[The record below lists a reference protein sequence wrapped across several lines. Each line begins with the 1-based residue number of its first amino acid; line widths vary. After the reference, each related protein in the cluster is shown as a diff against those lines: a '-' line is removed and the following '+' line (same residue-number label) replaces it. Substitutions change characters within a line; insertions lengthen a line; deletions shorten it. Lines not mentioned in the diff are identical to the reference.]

1 MWRLGLKSYTWMDL
15 PLLKEEEEEEEEEA

>member
-15 PLLKEEEEEEEEEA
+15 TLLKEEEEEEEA